1 MFYVCC
7 CANREATK
15 KNIWVFCAVAVTLNA
30 LDLIGIFMIWFS
42 VECYPYIL
50 QLCVHEL
57 TIVEIYWS
65 GFSIV
70 FPGRFSGI
78 RGISMECL
86 LND

>member
-1 MFYVCC
+1 M
-7 CANREATK
+7 
-15 KNIWVFCAVAVTLNA
+15 TLNA
-30 LDLIGIFMIWFS
+30 LDLIGLFMIWFFGGMLS
-42 VECYPYIL
+42 IYFG
-50 QLCVHEL
+50 CVHEL